1 MGSMQSADFVQGQS
15 LPAHGGAA
23 TSDPASSTGALL
35 SSGPPLVLLV
45 ELLLVEPPASAPKVG
60 SSCASSTPTML
71 AQAEIATTPLTNA
84 PTSAFERET
93 THGL

>member
-23 TSDPASSTGALL
+23 TSAPESSTGAPL
-35 SSGPPLVLLV
+35 SSGPPLVLLLLV
-45 ELLLVEPPASAPKVG
+45 LLVEPPASTPKVG

-71 AQAEIATTPLTNA
+71 AQAVIATAPLTNA
-84 PTSAFERET
+84 PTSAFERDAT
-93 THGL
+93 R